1 MPADSTPGSGSSEA
15 GESAAAPTPVV
26 RRLTTF
32 PVKSLDGCDRESVEL
47 VENGGLD
54 GDREFALFDSSGDY
68 VNGKRERAV
77 HRIRADF
84 DPEARRLRLA
94 VPDREAT
101 FDVDDDRTAM
111 TTFLSE
117 FFGYE
122 VSLDQNRAGGFPD
135 DTEASGPTVVST
147 ATLRETA
154 SWFDDITVDGMRR
167 RLRAN
172 VELGAR
178 GDAELPPF
186 WEDRLFDRR
195 GRVVEFSIGTV
206 QFAGV
211 NPCQRCVVPSRDPD
225 TGDEY
230 DGFRETFVRR
240 RAETKPDWAESD
252 WFDHDFRLMVNTRVP
267 ESSWGESLAVGD
279 EVCVGAS
286 RPAAE

>member
-1 MPADSTPGSGSSEA
+1 MPADSTPGDEGSEV
-15 GESAAAPTPVV
+15 GDPTDGPTAVV

-54 GDREFALFDSSGDY
+54 GDREFALFDSNGDY

-84 DPEARRLRLA
+84 DPATRRLRLA
-94 VPDREAT
+94 VPDREAA
-101 FDVDDDRTAM
+101 FDVDDDWAAM
-111 TTFLSE
+111 TAFLSE

-154 SWFDDITVDGMRR
+154 SWFDGITVDGMRR

-178 GDAELPPF
+178 GDSELPPF

-195 GRVVEFSIGTV
+195 GRVVEFSVGSV
-206 QFAGV
+206 RFAGV

-267 ESSWGESLAVGD
+267 ESSWGETLAVGD
-279 EVCVGAS
+279 EVRVGAS